1 MISGDQ
7 DHRGPPNHHGT
18 LIMTCPCFG
27 CNESIEFGVVDAVE
41 SLGLNLLCQIANPVF
56 VGTVVIEKVE
66 RVGWAA

>member
-1 MISGDQ
+1 
-7 DHRGPPNHHGT
+7 
-18 LIMTCPCFG
+18 MTCPCFG